1 LPFPEVALKN
11 GVAEIRAK
19 NPNLSFTNAY
29 NQLMR
34 EQPKLFVEATGPALE
49 TDRDQ
54 RISDAC
60 QEIMKKNPGMMF
72 ETAYNLLVQTRPDL
86 FPGAHGVRDGERR
99 KEEKVRELQA
109 QIHAEIKERERTASD
124 LLLIGRDFDLPALD
138 SSLAAQIPRYF
149 NICDRIWKYIRDR
162 IF

>member
-34 EQPKLFVEATGPALE
+34 EQPKLFVEATGPAME

-86 FPGAHGVRDGERR
+86 FPGATGSAME
-99 KEEKVRELQA
+99 KEEKKKRSENCRRRFTPRSKRE
-109 QIHAEIKERERTASD
+109 KEPHLT
-124 LLLIGRDFDLPALD
+124 F
-138 SSLAAQIPRYF
+138 F
-149 NICDRIWKYIRDR
+149 
-162 IF
+162 